1 MNIVD
6 ATKAAVKEK
15 CAMARVDFKDRHFA
29 VIPETEYA
37 ANYYEL
43 LEKGTPIGRRWA
55 PKIEDVT
62 ADDWYLIS
70 TIRRTGES
78 ILILKTGL

>member
-62 ADDWYLIS
+62 AGDWYLIS
-70 TIRRTGES
+70 TIRRAGNS
-78 ILILKTGL
+78 IRLLQK